1 MDIFELAT
9 KANEVC
15 ENTNSHRRFWIQG
28 ERYFICNSINTM
40 DDIDEVTEEQFI
52 SRINNLIKNYDI

>member
-1 MDIFELAT
+1 MDIFKLAT

-15 ENTNSHRRFWIQG
+15 ENTNSHIRYWIVDN
-28 ERYFICNSINTM
+28 RYFICNNINVM

-52 SRINNLIKNYDI
+52 SRINSLINQK